1 MPKYNPNRAKINR
14 SYTFE
19 ELAELFGVH
28 KNTIAAWVKNG
39 LHCLKD
45 KRPYLILG
53 SDVKAYLQQQRRQQ
67 KKRCKQDELYC
78 MRCRQPTKPAE
89 NFVEYIPVS
98 ITKGRLTGFCS
109 VCEGVVNQFV
119 GVASLGRYAVLFD
132 LSVPKELEHIRE
144 SKKPLVNSD
153 FQ

>member
-1 MPKYNPNRAKINR
+1 MPRYNPNRAKINR

-19 ELAELFGVH
+19 ELADLFGVH
-28 KNTIAAWVKNG
+28 KNTVATWVNNG

-53 SDVKAYLQQQRRQQ
+53 SDAKEYLQIQKQ
-67 KKRCKQDELYC
+67 KKRRSCRPGELYC

-98 ITKGRLTGFCS
+98 QTKGRISGFCS

-119 GVASLGRYAVLFD
+119 GFANLGRYAGIFD
-132 LSVPKELEHIRE
+132 LSLPKELEHIRE
-144 SKKPLVNSD
+144 SEKPLVNSD